1 MDLITVKYRSAD
13 ADIYVGDE
21 IYFRAPSSYHLTI
34 GDKVVVTMDDG
45 KLTYAQV
52 IRTGL
57 PEQEVPQTARW
68 IIDRA

>member
-21 IYFRAPSSYHLTI
+21 IYFRAPNSYHI
-34 GDKVVVTMDDG
+34 IPGDKIVVTKDDG

-57 PEQEVPQTARW
+57 SEQEVPQTARW

>member
-1 MDLITVKYRSAD
+1 MDLITVKYRSPLTAV
-13 ADIYVGDE
+13 YVGDE
-21 IYFRAPSSYHLTI
+21 IYFRAPSSYHLI
-34 GDKVVVTMDDG
+34 PGDKIVVTKDDG

-68 IIDRA
+68 IIDKA